1 MLSILA
7 GMADQAVTV
16 TPDTPRAMQASDYAA
31 MLTEAGLPA
40 EPAATVRDGLMQARK
55 LAGED
60 GIIIA
65 SGSLYFAGELRSE
78 LGLSWQ

>member
-1 MLSILA
+1 
-7 GMADQAVTV
+7 
-16 TPDTPRAMQASDYAA
+16 MQA
-31 MLTEAGLPA
+31 
-40 EPAATVRDGLMQARK
+40 QK